1 VVSGISALTP
11 RFGGV
16 SEKAIGKGIGYGL
29 SAYLIWGS
37 FPIVIAALSFADP
50 FEIVVWRVIFGFAF
64 GLLVILISRKIKN
77 YLAVFKQPKQL
88 LWISLAAIVIYI
100 NWQVYVYA
108 VATNQVLEA
117 SLGYFINPL
126 VTIALATIFLK
137 EKLNVLQWL
146 AVGLGTV
153 AVLVLSV
160 NYGQPPVIALTL
172 AISFGIYGLAKNKLG
187 GTVSAL
193 NSFTVETTLL
203 LPLAVVQLLFL
214 GSIMQIQFGY
224 AGLLPTLGLV
234 GYGFLTAIPLLL
246 FGAAAKRVPLS
257 YIGFMQYLTPILQF
271 LLGLFLFQE
280 PMTSARWLG
289 FVMVWLALSIL
300 SFDAL
305 RQLRNRSRTMP
316 IIA

>member
-1 VVSGISALTP
+1 VN
-11 RFGGV
+11 
-16 SEKAIGKGIGYGL
+16 EKAKGIGYGL

-37 FPIVIAALSFADP
+37 FPLVIAMLSFADP

-64 GLLVILISRKIKN
+64 GLAVILISRKFSE

-88 LWISLAAIVIYI
+88 LWISLAAVVIYI

-108 VATNQVLEA
+108 VADNHVLEA

-137 EKLNVLQWL
+137 EKLNVLQWV
-146 AVGLGTV
+146 AVGLGGV
-153 AVLVLSV
+153 AVLILTF

-172 AISFGIYGLAKNKLG
+172 ALSFGIYGLAKNRLG
-187 GTVSAL
+187 GKVSAL

-203 LPLAVVQLLFL
+203 LPLGIIQLVVLA
-214 GSIMQIQFGY
+214 GMMQIQFGY
-224 AGLLPTLGLV
+224 AGLGPSLGLAA
-234 GYGFLTAIPLLL
+234 YGVLTAIPLLL

-257 YIGFMQYLTPILQF
+257 YIGFMQYLTPTLQF
-271 LLGLFLFQE
+271 LLGLLVFQE
-280 PMTSARWLG
+280 PMPAARWLG
-289 FVMVWLALSIL
+289 FAMVWFALSIL

-305 RQLRNRSRTMP
+305 RQLRNRSKLVVP
-316 IIA
+316 VA

>member
-1 VVSGISALTP
+1 MN
-11 RFGGV
+11 
-16 SEKAIGKGIGYGL
+16 EKAKGIGYGL

-37 FPIVIAALSFADP
+37 FPLVIAMLSFADP

-64 GLLVILISRKIKN
+64 GLAVILISRKFSE

-88 LWISLAAIVIYI
+88 LWISLAAVVIYI

-108 VATNQVLEA
+108 VADNHVLEA

-137 EKLNVLQWL
+137 EKLNVLQWV
-146 AVGLGTV
+146 AVGLGGV
-153 AVLVLSV
+153 AVLILTF

-172 AISFGIYGLAKNKLG
+172 ALSFGIYGLAKNRLG
-187 GTVSAL
+187 GKVSAL

-203 LPLAVVQLLFL
+203 LPLGIIQLVVLA
-214 GSIMQIQFGY
+214 GMMQIQFGY
-224 AGLLPTLGLV
+224 AGLAPSLGLAA
-234 GYGFLTAIPLLL
+234 YGVLTAIPLLL

-257 YIGFMQYLTPILQF
+257 YIGFMQYLTPTLQF
-271 LLGLFLFQE
+271 LLGLLVFQE
-280 PMTSARWLG
+280 PMPAARWLG
-289 FVMVWLALSIL
+289 FAMVWFALSIL

-305 RQLRNRSRTMP
+305 RQLRNRSKLVAP
-316 IIA
+316 VA

>member
-1 VVSGISALTP
+1 MN
-11 RFGGV
+11 
-16 SEKAIGKGIGYGL
+16 EKTKGIGYGL

-37 FPIVIAALSFADP
+37 FPLVIAMLSFADP

-64 GLLVILISRKIKN
+64 GLAVILISRKFSE

-88 LWISLAAIVIYI
+88 LWISLAAVVIYI

-108 VATNQVLEA
+108 VADNHVLEA

-137 EKLNVLQWL
+137 EKLNVLQWV
-146 AVGLGTV
+146 AVGLGGV
-153 AVLVLSV
+153 AVLILTF

-172 AISFGIYGLAKNKLG
+172 ALSFGIYGLAKNRLG
-187 GTVSAL
+187 GKVSAL

-203 LPLAVVQLLFL
+203 LPLGIVQLVVLA
-214 GSIMQIQFGY
+214 GMMQIQFGY
-224 AGLLPTLGLV
+224 AGVLPSLGLAA
-234 GYGFLTAIPLLL
+234 YGVLTAIPLLL

-257 YIGFMQYLTPILQF
+257 YIGFMQYLTPTLQF
-271 LLGLFLFQE
+271 LIGLLVFQE
-280 PMTSARWLG
+280 PMPAARWLG
-289 FVMVWLALSIL
+289 FAMVWFALSIL

-305 RQLRNRSRTMP
+305 RQLRNRSKLVAP
-316 IIA
+316 VA